1 MKKLLCE
8 MEAYAQEYN
17 VPIIKTE
24 AADILL
30 REAMEKK
37 PFHIL
42 EVGTA
47 IGYSA
52 LRMAESLGEGGR
64 ITTIELSDER
74 ADLAE
79 AYIARSPYADAI
91 TVLRGDAAEVLPTL
105 TDTYDFVFIDAA
117 KGQYERYLDAIEAR
131 LADGA
136 VIAAD
141 NVLFR
146 GYVMDEQCEV
156 PRRFRTIVNRLRQFL
171 AMLDEKPQYEVMV
184 YPEGDGIAICKYKKI

>member
-1 MKKLLCE
+1 MNDLLRE
-8 MEAYAQEYN
+8 MEAYAQAHN
-17 VPIIKTE
+17 VPIIKQE
-24 AADILL
+24 AAEILL
-30 REAMEKK
+30 REAKEKK
-37 PFHIL
+37 PAHIL

-52 LRMAESLGEGGR
+52 LRMAECLAAGGR

-79 AYIARSPYADAI
+79 AYIARTPYSDVI

-117 KGQYERYLDAIEAR
+117 KGQYERYLDTIEAR
-131 LADGA
+131 LVDGA
-136 VIAAD
+136 VVAAD

-146 GYVMDEQCEV
+146 GYVMDEHSEV
-156 PRRFRTIVNRLRQFL
+156 PRRFRTIVNRLRRFL
-171 AMLDEKPQYEVMV
+171 AMLDMKPQYEVAV
-184 YPEGDGIAICKYKKI
+184 YPEGDGIAICKYKNV

>member
-17 VPIIKTE
+17 VPIIKAE

-37 PFHIL
+37 PLHIL

-52 LRMAESLGEGGR
+52 LRMAECLGEGGR

-105 TDTYDFVFIDAA
+105 ADTYDFIFID
-117 KGQYERYLDAIEAR
+117 
-131 LADGA
+131 
-136 VIAAD
+136 
-141 NVLFR
+141 VLFR

>member
-1 MKKLLCE
+1 MMNDLLWE
-8 MEAYAQEYN
+8 MEAYAKEHH
-17 VPIIKTE
+17 VPIIKEE
-24 AADILL
+24 AAAILL
-30 REAMEKK
+30 REAEEKR
-37 PFHIL
+37 PYRIL
-42 EVGTA
+42 EIGTA

-52 LRMAESLGEGGR
+52 LCMAQHLAEGGH

-74 ADLAE
+74 AELAS
-79 AYIARSPYADAI
+79 AYIARSPYQDNI
-91 TVLRGDAAEVLPTL
+91 TIIRGDAAEILPTL

-117 KGQYERYLDAIEAR
+117 KGQYERYLEAIEKR

-146 GYVMDEQCEV
+146 GYVLDENSVV

-171 AMLDEKPQYEVMV
+171 TMLETDEHYTAAV
-184 YPEGDGIAICKYKKI
+184 YPDGDGIAICKYKK

>member
-1 MKKLLCE
+1 MKLTREYLKLVTLPYGLAV
-8 MEAYAQEYN
+8 MVWVLLVFLGSGYDWAL
-17 VPIIKTE
+17 IG
-24 AADILL
+24 AA
-30 REAMEKK
+30 
-37 PFHIL
+37 
-42 EVGTA
+42 VGSLTF
-47 IGYSA
+47 SA
-52 LRMAESLGEGGR
+52 WGWKM
-64 ITTIELSDER
+64 I
-74 ADLAE
+74 
-79 AYIARSPYADAI
+79 
-91 TVLRGDAAEVLPTL
+91 
-105 TDTYDFVFIDAA
+105 FIDAA

-171 AMLDEKPQYEVMV
+171 AMLDENPRYEVVV

>member
-1 MKKLLCE
+1 MKDLLRE
-8 MEAYAQEYN
+8 MEAYAQENN
-17 VPIIKTE
+17 VPIIKEE
-24 AADILL
+24 AAEILL
-30 REAMEKK
+30 REANEKK
-37 PFHIL
+37 PSHIL

-52 LRMAESLGEGGR
+52 LRMAECLGKGGR
-64 ITTIELSDER
+64 ITTIELSEER

-79 AYIARSPYADAI
+79 SYIARSQYSDAI

-117 KGQYERYLDAIEAR
+117 KGQYERYLDAIESR
-131 LADGA
+131 LVDGA
-136 VIAAD
+136 IVAAD

-146 GYVMDEQCEV
+146 GYVMDENSEV

-171 AMLDEKPQYEVMV
+171 AMLDEKEQYKVTV
-184 YPEGDGIAICKYKKI
+184 YPEGDGIAICRYKNV